1 MSAVIV
7 WWFLLFMIG
16 IGFMPL
22 TSYIFRDFKDRG
34 WLFSKMIGLFLSA
47 WILFCL
53 VVPGILPFDGRTAVL
68 VTVFVSAALYVVQ
81 YLLIFRTGKNTADG
95 RDKDNRS
102 GRSNTLLLK
111 SIFPTERG
119 AWTLIACEEAM
130 FLGLM
135 LIAIYVIGFKPAAY
149 GTEKFMDYAFISAM
163 ERSTVLPFEDPWF
176 AGEAVNYYYG
186 GQYIAAF
193 LMKMSGM
200 GAGYA
205 YNAIR
210 AFVTAGSFVLP
221 FSLVYQMIADRI
233 AKMPSGLKKDG
244 ETIDDAA
251 SEKAVRPTSGK
262 AAKTEPVFGG
272 LLAGLAVAF
281 CGNGHYLIYG
291 LGNKIRAKLT
301 GGSWSYW
308 FPSSTRFIG
317 YDPDVPDKTIHEFP
331 SYSSILGD
339 VHAHY
344 VNLIFVITVTAI
356 AYAWMQKQADGKRS
370 GSESRLKEILAPEIF
385 LIGIFTGLFRFTNAA
400 DFAVF
405 YVVCGSFLFFM
416 NLRTCKGDF
425 KRFLPVRGGQAI
437 TAFAVGYL
445 AALPFTSTFKEFTHG
460 IHLTTSHTPLYQL
473 VILWGLP
480 ALILIGY
487 VTCLLANRREKIGL
501 HYTDLA
507 VLLLGL
513 CAAGLVMLPEVV
525 YMKDIYGA
533 EHYRANTMFKLTYAA
548 FILFGIMMG
557 YVLVRGIAEGGVRR
571 VCAIVGTV
579 LLVLTAG
586 YTVQGIKSWY
596 GNIFDPSGNQGADAS
611 AFLAE
616 TEGFEGDAD
625 AIAWMNENISG
636 RPVILEA
643 PGASYS
649 ELGRVS
655 VFTGLPAPAGWEV
668 HEWLWRDNYDVV
680 RERHQDV
687 EDIYCAY
694 DETLARELIKK
705 YNISYIYIGDLE
717 WETYPDLNDEFLL
730 SLGEVVY
737 NDGRAIIIQVIN

>member
-22 TSYIFRDFKDRG
+22 TSYVFRNFKDRG

-81 YLLIFRTGKNTADG
+81 YLLIFRTGKNTADEQG
-95 RDKDNRS
+95 EDNRS
-102 GRSNTLLLK
+102 GRNNTLLLR
-111 SIFPTERG
+111 SIFPADRG

-210 AFVTAGSFVLP
+210 ALVTAGSFVLP

-291 LGNKIRAKLT
+291 LGNKIRAELT
-301 GGSWSYW
+301 GGSWS
-308 FPSSTRFIG
+308 
-317 YDPDVPDKTIHEFP
+317 
-331 SYSSILGD
+331 
-339 VHAHY
+339 
-344 VNLIFVITVTAI
+344 N
-356 AYAWMQKQADGKRS
+356 
-370 GSESRLKEILAPEIF
+370 RL
-385 LIGIFTGLFRFTNAA
+385 
-400 DFAVF
+400 
-405 YVVCGSFLFFM
+405 SF
-416 NLRTCKGDF
+416 
-425 KRFLPVRGGQAI
+425 
-437 TAFAVGYL
+437 
-445 AALPFTSTFKEFTHG
+445 S
-460 IHLTTSHTPLYQL
+460 
-473 VILWGLP
+473 
-480 ALILIGY
+480 
-487 VTCLLANRREKIGL
+487 
-501 HYTDLA
+501 
-507 VLLLGL
+507 
-513 CAAGLVMLPEVV
+513 
-525 YMKDIYGA
+525 
-533 EHYRANTMFKLTYAA
+533 
-548 FILFGIMMG
+548 
-557 YVLVRGIAEGGVRR
+557 
-571 VCAIVGTV
+571 
-579 LLVLTAG
+579 
-586 YTVQGIKSWY
+586 
-596 GNIFDPSGNQGADAS
+596 
-611 AFLAE
+611 
-616 TEGFEGDAD
+616 
-625 AIAWMNENISG
+625 
-636 RPVILEA
+636 
-643 PGASYS
+643 
-649 ELGRVS
+649 
-655 VFTGLPAPAGWEV
+655 
-668 HEWLWRDNYDVV
+668 
-680 RERHQDV
+680 
-687 EDIYCAY
+687 
-694 DETLARELIKK
+694 
-705 YNISYIYIGDLE
+705 
-717 WETYPDLNDEFLL
+717 
-730 SLGEVVY
+730 
-737 NDGRAIIIQVIN
+737 